1 LPSSIHPGTLS
12 IKMNPTEQRRADKM
26 IPDIG
31 QHAPDF
37 TLPDSAGMPRNLGS
51 LVAAGPL
58 VLLFFRGHW

>member
-1 LPSSIHPGTLS
+1 
-12 IKMNPTEQRRADKM
+12 M